1 MVRAGAQRSDYKNKR
16 DNYEE
21 TIFTICNVEPLLDGY
36 GADNGWLVAR
46 ESYER
51 AAGRRGPYAYV

>member
-1 MVRAGAQRSDYKNKR
+1 MCICVVRCVLVAWCNDNKNKR

-36 GADNGWLVAR
+36 GADNSRFTAC
-46 ESYER
+46 ESYE
-51 AAGRRGPYAYV
+51 